1 MVTKKVLAPVLAPCP
16 EDTIASAWAPPPM
29 NDCTLVIPWDERVT
43 TGGGCR
49 SSGARGSVRYTL
61 RGGRASAGNQ
71 SSPTPLSPPVPS
83 STITITDG
91 RAAVKL
97 RHRTAPR
104 SVVNTPLASASQRTR
119 RAVPPWIEPAVFR
132 TTRPIG

>member
-29 NDCTLVIPWDERVT
+29 NDCTLVISWDERVT

-49 SSGARGSVRYTL
+49 SSGANGSLRYTL

-71 SSPTPLSPPVPS
+71 SSATPLSPGVPS

-91 RAAVKL
+91 RDAVKL
-97 RHRTAPR
+97 RQRTSPR
-104 SVVNTPLASASQRTR
+104 SVVTVPLASASHRTR
-119 RAVPPWIEPAVFR
+119 RVLPPCTVPAVFR